1 MLLEDIFFIFLPS
14 QFSMCFINWEEK
26 YTIQQ
31 NYGTVFKKPELS
43 NKFFLEWNI
52 PTEYFLE
59 PLVFW
64 APRGFRPLGIWAPS
78 QASSPSGSW
87 IYISALNL
95 LQSKGRHH
103 PWCQKGLWF
112 CPLIDSHTSIAMEQ
126 RVSHF
131 WVLTLHK
138 VHLVRE
144 DCKWAYEKSSVWVH
158 SQFSYLVPHTAV
170 FKCSQPLGQ
179 FC

>member
-14 QFSMCFINWEEK
+14 QFSMCFINREEK

-103 PWCQKGLWF
+103 P
-112 CPLIDSHTSIAMEQ
+112 
-126 RVSHF
+126 
-131 WVLTLHK
+131 
-138 VHLVRE
+138 
-144 DCKWAYEKSSVWVH
+144 
-158 SQFSYLVPHTAV
+158 
-170 FKCSQPLGQ
+170 
-179 FC
+179 

>member
-64 APRGFRPLGIWAPS
+64 APRGFRP
-78 QASSPSGSW
+78 PSGFKPFG
-87 IYISALNL
+87 L
-95 LQSKGRHH
+95 LDLYFSTKSIAIKRKTSSLMSKR
-103 PWCQKGLWF
+103 
-112 CPLIDSHTSIAMEQ
+112 PLILSSNWLSYIYSNGTKGFTLLSSHSA
-126 RVSHF
+126 
-131 WVLTLHK
+131 
-138 VHLVRE
+138 
-144 DCKWAYEKSSVWVH
+144 
-158 SQFSYLVPHTAV
+158 
-170 FKCSQPLGQ
+170 
-179 FC
+179 

>member
-1 MLLEDIFFIFLPS
+1 MELFLRS
-14 QFSMCFINWEEK
+14 L
-26 YTIQQ
+26 
-31 NYGTVFKKPELS
+31 NYQK
-43 NKFFLEWNI
+43 KFFLEWNI
-52 PTEYFLE
+52 TTEYFLE

-158 SQFSYLVPHTAV
+158 SQFSNLVSDP
-170 FKCSQPLGQ
+170 PLILLSLNVHSH
-179 FC
+179 